1 MYEYEHTVQ
10 ADAAPA
16 AVWALYADV
25 AGWPRWDT
33 SVVSMV
39 LEGPFATGTR
49 ATMTIEGMPP
59 ISSVL
64 ADVED
69 ERSFTDL
76 SSVPEFGIEVRFE
89 HHLAPRADG
98 GTTLTN
104 RVVVTGP
111 GAGKAG
117 PMITGDVPETMRRL
131 ADLAS
136 TVGRG

>member
-1 MYEYEHTVQ
+1 MYEYEHTVET
-10 ADAAPA
+10 DAAPG
-16 AVWALYADV
+16 AVWAVYTDV
-25 AGWPRWDT
+25 AGWPRWDEGL
-33 SVVSMV
+33 VSMV
-39 LEGPFATGTR
+39 LDGPFASGTP
-49 ATMTIEGMPP
+49 ATMTLEGMPP

-64 ADVED
+64 AEVEP
-69 ERSFTDL
+69 ERCFVDL

-89 HHLAPRADG
+89 HHLAPRPGG

-104 RVVVTGP
+104 RVIVTGP

-136 TVGRG
+136 GAGHG